1 MICSKCG
8 KRYKRSESEAVF
20 NGFFDG
26 DEDFNFHFENEP
38 LCPEHTYEACQE
50 IGSNRIGFSD
60 AEDIYYSSGE
70 DEDYDFR

>member
-8 KRYKRSESEAVF
+8 KRYKRSESEEVF
-20 NGFFDG
+20 YDYFDG
-26 DEDFNFHFENEP
+26 EDDFDFYFEDEP
-38 LCPEHTYEACQE
+38 LCPEHTFEACQE
-50 IGSNRIGFSD
+50 IESNNISFTD